1 MNISKNKFIITLK
14 TAVIAV
20 FMSAFWLSCAQMGT
34 IYGGEED
41 TASPVLKRSRPDIY
55 STNFHKKKVKMKFD
69 EFFTLENIDQ
79 KFLMSPPPLEKDPK
93 IKTRGKKVIVKLKE
107 PLRKDTTYTLQFF
120 DCIQDFHEQN
130 HEPDFDFVFST
141 GQVCDSFAVSGN
153 VYDAELLTKEEDILV
168 GLYSESVT
176 GEDSC
181 VIKYRPNYITRTDS
195 TGHFKIKNIAEGKYK
210 IFVLKDI
217 NETKRYD
224 LEDEKISFI
233 NTIVEPEAQTLT
245 KIDSLTA
252 GTILHS
258 GTPRRRII
266 DTLLNDTVIIQQVLY
281 TTPNNINLFS
291 FAQVKT
297 VQYISERSREL
308 RQRFLLV
315 FNKSVEKDT
324 VSITYVEDTL
334 RSPEMVYDFNYNR
347 DSLYVWLLDT
357 ADVRNDTLS
366 LRVTYS
372 TIDSLQNPITETD
385 TVRLRYAVKKA
396 GKGNDGKKQNT
407 KTPNL
412 VDSLYFSVT
421 SNFKGDFDQNG
432 VASIQ
437 IPIPIAEIDTSRI
450 KLYELQDS
458 SFVEDM
464 NQKLIKAVR
473 LDSADYRLVFKR
485 GIYGDIIFYPV
496 DTVVGNDWFTAT
508 YSPNR
513 DTVDIH
519 INDTAMVKKGRF
531 KNTLKYFNEYYLGE
545 IQKLR
550 DTVPTAIVPQKIL
563 SYSRPS
569 RDSIIV
575 VLEKKPARAIQ
586 FEAINVNTTYEQW
599 IDTVFEK
606 ERVVFLIRDTAAIY
620 KDTLAVKFNTFDRYV
635 KNRKGDKINE
645 TFFKDT
651 LFAIYKVKTQK
662 VKSVTRITND
672 TMQFV
677 FAYPLQD
684 NPVFAFVRPAKKVD
698 TVGVDLVDTLG
709 VNLIDTLDINLVDTL
724 GIDLIDTSG
733 IDLVDTLGIDL
744 EDTLGINLIDTLQVV
759 EPEPEPEPEPI
770 VEPVRI
776 VQPVVEEDTVFH
788 VFWNS
793 MEFSEQR
800 DTMWLV
806 LSDYAASRDTL
817 RYSVSYLSPN
827 RLDVFELVT
836 DTLSSMRLPE
846 AVEQKNQ
853 ADRRRRSNIGLDA
866 QRQKEEDKKNMIQ
879 AVLRIPLSFNIEN
892 DTTYLLNKNIIYPWE
907 PEKRYEIQ
915 VDDSAFTSILNTP
928 NLYFTSKIQVRP
940 DDFYGSMTINLLNTG
955 NVEHYPDIDED
966 LPPFKDLDTARVRIR
981 KRTPV
986 VTDST
991 ADFTAISQGQLLV
1004 CLCTDKGEI
1013 KYMKTANCDE
1023 SVLFDYILPG
1033 DYYLRIIYDR
1043 NANRKWDTGDYLK
1056 GVYPERVIAY
1066 PRKQTVKSKW
1076 VVDVLWKL

>member
-130 HEPDFDFVFST
+130 HQPDFDFVFST

-224 LEDEKISFI
+224 LEDEKIGFI

-396 GKGNDGKKQNT
+396 GKDDGKKQKS
-407 KTPNL
+407 KTPQL
-412 VDSLYFSVT
+412 IDSLYFSVT

-437 IPIPIAEIDTSRI
+437 IPIPVADVDTSRI

-519 INDTAMVKKGRF
+519 VNDTAMVKKGRF

-606 ERVVFLIRDTAAIY
+606 ERVVFLIRDTAALY

-698 TVGVDLVDTLG
+698 TVGV
-709 VNLIDTLDINLVDTL
+709 
-724 GIDLIDTSG
+724 
-733 IDLVDTLGIDL
+733 
-744 EDTLGINLIDTLQVV
+744 
-759 EPEPEPEPEPI
+759 EP
-770 VEPVRI
+770 EPVRI

-817 RYSVSYLSPN
+817 LYSVSYLSPN

-836 DTLSSMRLPE
+836 DTLSSRRLPE
-846 AVEQKNQ
+846 AVELKNQ
-853 ADRRRRSNIGLDA
+853 TDRRRRSNIGLDA
-866 QRQKEEDKKNMIQ
+866 QRQKEDDKKNMVQ

-892 DTTYLLNKNIIYPWE
+892 DTTFLRNKNIIYPWE

>member
-1 MNISKNKFIITLK
+1 MNFNNNKFIITLK

-41 TASPVLKRSRPDIY
+41 TASPVMKRSRPEIY

-153 VYDAELLTKEEDILV
+153 VFDAEQLTKEGDILV
-168 GLYSESVT
+168 GLYSESVIS
-176 GEDSC
+176 EDSC

-224 LEDEKISFI
+224 LEDEKIAFI

-291 FAQVKT
+291 FSQIKT

-315 FNKSVEKDT
+315 FNKSVENDT
-324 VSITYVEDTL
+324 VLMTYVEDTL
-334 RSPEMVYDFNYNR
+334 RSPEVVYDFNHNR
-347 DSLYVWLLDT
+347 DSLFVWLLDT
-357 ADVRNDTLS
+357 ADVRNDTLA
-366 LRVTYS
+366 LRVTFS

-396 GKGNDGKKQNT
+396 GKGDDGKKQAS
-407 KTPNL
+407 KAPQMI
-412 VDSLYFSVT
+412 DSLCFAVT

-432 VASIQ
+432 VASIK
-437 IPIPIAEIDTSRI
+437 IPIPVAEIDTSRI
-450 KLYELQDS
+450 RLYELQDS

-485 GIYGDIIFYPV
+485 GIYGDIIFYPS
-496 DTVVGNDWFTAT
+496 DTVVGKDWFTAT

-519 INDTAMVKKGRF
+519 VTDTAMVKKGRF
-531 KNTLKYFNEYYLGE
+531 KNVLKYYNEYYLGE

-550 DTVPTAIVPQKIL
+550 DSVPTGIVPQKIL

-575 VLEKKPARAIQ
+575 VLEKKPTRAIQ
-586 FEAINVNTTYEQW
+586 FAPINVNTTYEQW
-599 IDTVFEK
+599 VDTVFEK
-606 ERVVFLIRDTAAIY
+606 ERVVFLIRDTAALY

-635 KNRKGDKINE
+635 KNRKGGKITE
-645 TFFKDT
+645 TFFRDT

-662 VKSVTRITND
+662 VKSVKRITND

-677 FAYPLQD
+677 FAYPLQND
-684 NPVFAFVRPAKKVD
+684 PVFAFVRQAKKVD
-698 TVGVDLVDTLG
+698 TSRLD
-709 VNLIDTLDINLVDTL
+709 LIDTL
-724 GIDLIDTSG
+724 G

-744 EDTLGINLIDTLQVV
+744 VDTLGIDLVDTLGIDLVDTLRMVV
-759 EPEPEPEPEPI
+759 PEPEPI
-770 VEPVRI
+770 VEPVPI

-806 LSDYAASRDTL
+806 LSDYAASKDTL

-827 RLDVFELVT
+827 RLDDFELVT

-846 AVEQKNQ
+846 VVEQKNQ
-853 ADRRRRSNIGLDA
+853 TDRRRRSNVGLDA
-866 QRQKEEDKKNMIQ
+866 QRQKEDEKKNMVQ

-892 DTTYLLNKNIIYPWE
+892 DTTYLRDKNIIYPWE
-907 PEKRYEIQ
+907 PEKHYEIQ

-928 NLYFTSKIQVRP
+928 NLYFASKMQVRP
-940 DDFYGSMTINLLNTG
+940 DDYYGSMNISLLNTG

-991 ADFTAISQGQLLV
+991 ADFTSISQGQLLV

-1056 GVYPERVIAY
+1056 GLYPERVIAY